1 MSDLGHIRGVKVK
14 FRFGSNRSPL
24 SAFRTKPNYFV
35 PGKITIGLKIKIFT
49 LKKREKNNFSNSTAP
64 SLLKKKI
71 KFKKNCDG
79 KSKRNK
85 IRVTLWWTCG
95 QIGIITYKNEHWL
108 Y

>member
-64 SLLKKKI
+64 SLLKKRLVKKKI
-71 KFKKNCDG
+71 VMEKVKET
-79 KSKRNK
+79 KS
-85 IRVTLWWTCG
+85 
-95 QIGIITYKNEHWL
+95 E
-108 Y
+108 